1 MQWIQEYYVPQEAA
15 QCWME
20 IRLPQSYQSRISKPV
35 FYMLSEAVSSSK
47 APFLIYMKE
56 LVKIGYIPI
65 HTRGWIICGSLLLA
79 ALRLKHTQ
87 KANAQAS
94 ACPDALVS
102 EQSSFAA
109 AFEGPVPATR
119 TTSYPKLQFS
129 QLILLNYILSFFSW
143 DSVSHSS
150 LCVQEMR
157 DISPR
162 PLCPLKQKVWN
173 LSQWVAS
180 EPNSSSAPLGTSF
193 PGSLGQLL
201 TAKSG
206 CQGVLRGQATNPRW
220 RSVSRAAWLLARHGS
235 LA

>member
-1 MQWIQEYYVPQEAA
+1 MQWIQEYYVLQEAA

-20 IRLPQSYQSRISKPV
+20 IRLPQSYQSRISKPA
-35 FYMLSEAVSSSK
+35 FCMLSEAVSSFK

-56 LVKIGYIPI
+56 LVKILYISI
-65 HTRGWIICGSLLLA
+65 HIWGWIICGRLLLA
-79 ALRLKHTQ
+79 APRLKHTR

-94 ACPDALVS
+94 ARPDALVS

-109 AFEGPVPATR
+109 AFEGPVPATW
-119 TTSYPKLQFS
+119 TTSYPKVQFS
-129 QLILLNYILSFFSW
+129 QLILLYYTLLFPGIRSHTAA
-143 DSVSHSS
+143 SVSRKWGIFPPDHSALLS
-150 LCVQEMR
+150 R
-157 DISPR
+157 
-162 PLCPLKQKVWN
+162 VWN

-193 PGSLGQLL
+193 PRSLCQLL

-206 CQGVLRGQATNPRW
+206 CQGVLAGQGTNPRL
-220 RSVSRAAWLLARHGS
+220 RFVSRAAWLLARHSS